1 MMTIWEKAILNMQRG
16 IKRISIAAAL
26 FADRVRVEINIVRLR
41 IRIDEVQERIDA
53 QHQAIGRKVVNLTR
67 GEALPIM
74 TEQLVK
80 DEEITAAMA
89 ELTDCKQEIE
99 ELRNT
104 IVDEQASMKTAQ
116 KQAEGTSE

>member
-1 MMTIWEKAILNMQRG
+1 MTIWEKAILNMQRG
-16 IKRISIAAAL
+16 TKRISIAAAL

-53 QHQAIGRKVVNLTR
+53 QHQAIGRKVVNLAR
-67 GEALPIM
+67 GEALPIT

-80 DEEITAAMA
+80 DEEIAAAMA
-89 ELTDCKQEIE
+89 ELTDCKLEIE
-99 ELRNT
+99 ELRST
-104 IVDEQASMKTAQ
+104 IVDEQATMKTAQ